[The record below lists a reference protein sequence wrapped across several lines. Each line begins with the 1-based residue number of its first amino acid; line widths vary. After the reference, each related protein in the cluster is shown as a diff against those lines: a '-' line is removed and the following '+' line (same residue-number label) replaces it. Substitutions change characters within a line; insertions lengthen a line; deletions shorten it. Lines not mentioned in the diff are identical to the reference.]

1 MTKDRGLAYAVD
13 QACTQQWLAE
23 QGRDELPR
31 DGVPLR
37 PVLSL
42 LVEFCEEKLCRA
54 AVKEDPRQAM
64 MAFCD
69 LRSAVETLVGWGH
82 KEFEPMLQ
90 QIDGELLFL
99 AEACRHRLLMNYLDA
114 KTQEKAAELKAMIEN
129 LAQTGYWPRLLED
142 LDDEV
147 WRRAM
152 DKIDELRA
160 RAC

>member
-23 QGRDELPR
+23 QGRAELPR

-37 PVLSL
+37 PVLDL

-54 AVKEDPRQAM
+54 AVQEDPRRAM
-64 MAFCD
+64 EAFCD
-69 LRSAVETLVGWGH
+69 LRSAVAALVGWGH
-82 KEFEPMLQ
+82 KEFAPMLQ

-114 KTQEKAAELKAMIEN
+114 PAERVAELHGMLLQ

-142 LDDEV
+142 LDEEV
-147 WRRAM
+147 WRRAFA
-152 DKIDELRA
+152 KIDELRA
-160 RAC
+160 QVG